1 MAAATPRSKTEAGPG
16 FQGQVWLLRYETVV
30 SGHCST
36 EKRLLPRCRVV
47 MCRCAGHRWAVL
59 LSVEGVCTGRHNID
73 WLQLLAPYLLFPS
86 QPNSEEGSMLCKA
99 TTVLFSPRRVPPR
112 IVAPAPDLRTQPA
125 QDWTWPPPSHTP
137 SRPDD
142 ADIHSRPRHPQDA
155 SLVSRR
161 MSFCQPWSHP
171 GTKSLSGSRHPS
183 GSSVDNPHRHL
194 NSSLNPYHLTI
205 PGLLVVYTGTCTAR
219 FHLAGEA
226 LLGPFKDTGR

>member
-1 MAAATPRSKTEAGPG
+1 MASQVRNRRQWPLLNRKAAPSSLQGGVVQVRRSQVGGPAFG
-16 FQGQVWLLRYETVV
+16 GRSV
-30 SGHCST
+30 HC
-36 EKRLLPRCRVV
+36 
-47 MCRCAGHRWAVL
+47 G
-59 LSVEGVCTGRHNID
+59 TGRHNID

-125 QDWTWPPPSHTP
+125 QDWTWPPSSHTS

-142 ADIHSRPRHPQDA
+142 ADIHSRPRHPKDA

-194 NSSLNPYHLTI
+194 SSSLNPYHLTI

-226 LLGPFKDTGR
+226 LLGSFKDTGR